1 MNKAPLGLLIVG
13 LLQMTGDVL
22 SIPAL
27 KGIGAATVASPAP
40 KVFSAVRGLETY
52 SSRFFLEWTDRNG
65 EQHSV
70 QLTPEMYARLAGPY
84 NRRNVYG
91 AALAYGPVLATDSRT
106 QPMFQSVIFYAL
118 CRKAPLLSEL
128 GIVLT
133 DVAGPV
139 RVRLEPREGTDT
151 QDLPLILEAPCH

>member
-1 MNKAPLGLLIVG
+1 MNKAALCLLIVG
-13 LLQMTGDVL
+13 LLQMAGDVL
-22 SIPAL
+22 HVPVL
-27 KGIGAATVASPAP
+27 KAIGAATVASPAP

-52 SSRFFLEWTDRNG
+52 SSRFFLEWTDRSG

-91 AALAYGPVLATDSRT
+91 AALAYGPVLVTDPRT
-106 QPMFQSVIFYAL
+106 QPMFRSVISYAL
-118 CRKAPLLSEL
+118 CGKAPLLNEL
-128 GIVLT
+128 GIVPT
-133 DVAGPV
+133 NVAGPV

-151 QDLPLILEAPCH
+151 QDLPLTLEAPCH